1 MIWLICEDCAW
12 LAKLASL
19 AQTVLGFLDFVD
31 GTWLAQSRSPLRSL
45 DELASLA
52 RIEIYLY
59 LLFVRSL
66 VCLAWA
72 ALGSLACGARF
83 ARKLGWTRLAR
94 LLLSLLRSFKQ
105 YLVGLANKKI
115 LNHIKKKIL
124 KSEKISPKSP
134 ISWCEVSKITSS
146 MIY

>member
-19 AQTVLGFLDFVD
+19 AQTVVGSLDFVD
-31 GTWLAQSRSPLRSL
+31 STRLAQSRSPLRSL

-52 RIEIYLY
+52 RIEIDLY

-83 ARKLGWTRLAR
+83 ARKLGWTALGSIAAELA
-94 LLLSLLRSFKQ
+94 SL
-105 YLVGLANKKI
+105 V
-115 LNHIKKKIL
+115 
-124 KSEKISPKSP
+124 
-134 ISWCEVSKITSS
+134 
-146 MIY
+146 

>member
-1 MIWLICEDCAW
+1 MICEDCAW

-52 RIEIYLY
+52 RIEIDLY

-72 ALGSLACGARF
+72 ALGSLACGLVELALLVSL
-83 ARKLGWTRLAR
+83 AGPRLAR

-105 YLVGLANKKI
+105 Y
-115 LNHIKKKIL
+115 
-124 KSEKISPKSP
+124 
-134 ISWCEVSKITSS
+134 
-146 MIY
+146 

>member
-1 MIWLICEDCAW
+1 MILLICEDCAW

-52 RIEIYLY
+52 RIEIDLN

-83 ARKLGWTRLAR
+83 ARKLGWTCFAR
-94 LLLSLLRSFKQ
+94 LLLSS
-105 YLVGLANKKI
+105 LV
-115 LNHIKKKIL
+115 
-124 KSEKISPKSP
+124 
-134 ISWCEVSKITSS
+134 
-146 MIY
+146 

>member
-19 AQTVLGFLDFVD
+19 AQTVLGFLGFVD

-52 RIEIYLY
+52 RIEIDLY

-72 ALGSLACGARF
+72 AIGSLAYGARF